1 MSKMDQ
7 FTHKLTYH
15 NGSLGFYLVYECIGP
30 FYTFIKFRKKNLI
43 VIIIT
48 IQKCIRCLHCF
59 YFFYIVIMSS
69 QLYGS
74 LKRQSFIIAI
84 RKYHTERSV

>member
-15 NGSLGFYLVYECIGP
+15 NGPFGLLFSLRVHRPILHIYKIP
-30 FYTFIKFRKKNLI
+30 KKMFNHYFNNHTKMHTMSTLFLFF
-43 VIIIT
+43 
-48 IQKCIRCLHCF
+48 LHSA
-59 YFFYIVIMSS
+59 YK

-84 RKYHTERSV
+84 RKYHTERCA